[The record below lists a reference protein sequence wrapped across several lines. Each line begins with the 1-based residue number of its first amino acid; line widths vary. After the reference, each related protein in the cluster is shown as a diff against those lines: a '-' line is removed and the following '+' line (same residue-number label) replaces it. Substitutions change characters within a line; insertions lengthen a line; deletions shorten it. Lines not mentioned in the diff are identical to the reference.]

1 MSEITWQGKYYS
13 CETRGAV
20 VNGLPVPG
28 NDVFL
33 LQARPGR
40 VIRTATK
47 ADPEEARRWLSDH
60 GLKKSKAKQLVC
72 PTNVQ
77 S

>member
-13 CETRGAV
+13 CEKRGAV
-20 VNGLPVPG
+20 DNGLPVPG

-40 VIRTATK
+40 VTRTATK
-47 ADPEEARRWLSDH
+47 SNMEEARRWLSDH
-60 GLKKSKAKQLVC
+60 GLRKSKAKQLVC
-72 PTNVQ
+72 PTAQ

>member
-1 MSEITWQGKYYS
+1 MG
-13 CETRGAV
+13 ETGVENR
-20 VNGLPVPG
+20 LPPKPKWVPG

-40 VIRTATK
+40 VTRTATK

-60 GLKKSKAKQLVC
+60 GLKKSKVKQLVC
-72 PTNVQ
+72 PA
-77 S
+77 SL

>member
-1 MSEITWQGKYYS
+1 MSEIMWQGRYYS
-13 CETRGAV
+13 CDHRGE
-20 VNGLPVPG
+20 
-28 NDVFL
+28 VFL

-40 VIRTATK
+40 VTRTATK

-72 PTNVQ
+72 PIDQ